1 LPWRARSAPEL
12 LRHAVDPVSALPL
25 SVVIPAFNEES
36 RLPPYLSSIVGYLE
50 RRGGGWEIIVV
61 DDGSR
66 DATQAVVRAVMAT
79 CPSVRLIP
87 HGENRGKG
95 AAVRTGMLAATG
107 ALRLF
112 CDADGAT
119 PFAELDRLER
129 AVTAG
134 ADIAI
139 GSRAIR
145 GRDTKVEGTLH
156 RKFLGTVYNGLVRLI
171 AVPGLHDTQ
180 CGFKLFR
187 GEVAERIFEAQRLSG
202 FGFDV
207 EVLFLARQWGY
218 VLREVPVN
226 WRDRPG
232 GKVRLLRDS
241 IRMFLDLVKLRRSWT
256 AGVYRVPAQGLRRA
270 AGSP

>member
-1 LPWRARSAPEL
+1 MGAP
-12 LRHAVDPVSALPL
+12 SL
-25 SVVIPAFNEES
+25 SVIIPAFNEEA
-36 RLPPYLSSIVGYLE
+36 RLPPYLSSIVAYLSQ
-50 RRGGGWEIIVV
+50 RGGEWEVIVV

-87 HGENRGKG
+87 LSDNRGKG
-95 AAVRTGMLAATG
+95 AAVRAGMLAATG
-107 ALRLF
+107 VLRLF

-119 PFAELDRLER
+119 PIAEVQRLER
-129 AVTAG
+129 ALSAG
-134 ADIAI
+134 ADVAI

-145 GRDTKVEGTLH
+145 GRDTRVEGTLH
-156 RKFLGTVYNGLVRLI
+156 RKVIGTVYNRLVRLI

-180 CGFKLFR
+180 CGFKLFK
-187 GEVAERIFEAQRLSG
+187 GEVAERVFAAQRLSG

-207 EVLFLARQWGY
+207 ETLFLARKWGY

-241 IRMFLDLVKLRRSWT
+241 IRMFLDLVKLRRSWA
-256 AGVYRVPAQGLRRA
+256 AGDYRVPTEGLRRA
-270 AGSP
+270 AGAP